1 MPLSNDQ
8 IKEAANNLFN
18 AEKEKR
24 KIGLLSVLY
33 EDIDM
38 EDAYKIQDALVEKKV
53 QSG

>member
-1 MPLSNDQ
+1 MPLSNEQ

-33 EDIDM
+33 KILIWKM
-38 EDAYKIQDALVEKKV
+38 LIKYKMLLWKKK
-53 QSG
+53 SNPG